1 MPTMT
6 KTERFLQI
14 FLRIMGSVTGLA
26 LPCAMM
32 PYSWMNAIH
41 QYLGM
46 GTLPSEPIVGYL
58 ARSLSAFYAFLG
70 GLLWVLS
77 FDVRRHRL
85 ALCYVGAGSVALGLI
100 LLGVDFVEGMPRY
113 WRFSEGPFGATLGA
127 LLLWLS
133 WRVRRYPAD
142 TVTGERKP

>member
-1 MPTMT
+1 MT

-14 FLRIMGSVTGLA
+14 FLRITGCVTGLA
-26 LPCAMM
+26 LVFVMV

-46 GTLPSEPIVGYL
+46 GTLPSEPVVGYL

-113 WRFSEGPFGATLGA
+113 WRLSEGPWGIALGA

-142 TVTGERKP
+142 TVTRERKP